1 MDVLGDELVSASLH
15 EVLTVVCDPID
26 DLMTRLVKLGF
37 QPITQPSTL
46 LFAICMFTVRYSHH
60 INEGVE
66 METSLELAKAD
77 VISHPVISSFLA
89 RQAGETIDR
98 SVRN

>member
-15 EVLTVVCDPID
+15 EVLTVVRDPID

-46 LFAICMFTVRYSHH
+46 LFAICMFTVRYSYHT
-60 INEGVE
+60 NEGVE
-66 METSLELAKAD
+66 M
-77 VISHPVISSFLA
+77 SSFLA

>member
-1 MDVLGDELVSASLH
+1 
-15 EVLTVVCDPID
+15 
-26 DLMTRLVKLGF
+26 
-37 QPITQPSTL
+37 
-46 LFAICMFTVRYSHH
+46 MFTVRYSHH

-89 RQAGETIDR
+89 QQAGETIDR